1 MKTALKLLL
10 LLALVVYLIMAITKF
25 NTSDSKAT
33 CRGVELIVSDSAK
46 ASFITS
52 AELSKELKKKNM
64 HPQGKRLDFID
75 GRKIEETLEKN
86 PFIEKA
92 QCVKTAADIVKITV
106 TQRLPILRI
115 MTVNGD
121 DYYVDAHG
129 RKMSGV
135 KYAADLVVVTG
146 YADYKYVRRYLVSL
160 GLFLQQNNFWN
171 DQIEQLNV
179 TSSGDLE
186 MIPRVGEQ
194 IVLFGKPKG
203 LNNKFKHLELFYKKV
218 MNEVGWNKYTVLN
231 LEFDN
236 QIICTKKELE
246 I

>member
-10 LLALVVYLIMAITKF
+10 LLVLAVYLIMAITKF
-25 NTSDSKAT
+25 NSSDSKAT
-33 CRGVELIVSDSAK
+33 CRGVEFIVSDSAK

-52 AELSKELKKKNM
+52 AEIAKELKKKNL

-75 GRKIEETLEKN
+75 GRKIEETLKNN

-106 TQRLPILRI
+106 TQRLPILRV
-115 MTVNGD
+115 MADNGD
-121 DYYVDAHG
+121 DYYIDAHG
-129 RKMSGV
+129 KKMSGV
-135 KYAADLVVVTG
+135 RYAADLVVVTG
-146 YADYKYVRRYLVSL
+146 YVDYKYVRKHLVSL
-160 GLFLQQNNFWN
+160 GLFLQQHDFWN
-171 DQIEQLNV
+171 DQIEQINV
-179 TSSGDLE
+179 TSSGELE

-194 IVLFGKPKG
+194 IVLLGKPKG
-203 LNNKFKHLELFYKKV
+203 LNNKLNHLELFYKKV
-218 MNEVGWNKYTVLN
+218 MNQVGWNKYTVLN